1 MLLEPYASLLP
12 LLPPSHQSS
21 FEIPWQFHL
30 KTNTAGEVLK
40 THSSKVCE
48 NERLVATEHTH
59 TYASSLRLQ
68 RELSLLFTTES
79 PY

>member
-1 MLLEPYASLLP
+1 MLLELYASLLP
-12 LLPPSHQSS
+12 LLPPPHQSS

-59 TYASSLRLQ
+59 TSLRLQ
-68 RELSLLFTTES
+68 HELPLLFTRES